1 MTGKFYVY
9 GDSLLKATVPDE
21 QFRYHFHAAELLESY
36 PAAQQ
41 VVNRAKMGATV
52 RKGLQLVQHDLQRGQ
67 QARAALVGYGGNDSD
82 FDWQAVSDD
91 PEGEHHPRTELPE
104 FRRLLTETVNLLR
117 QGGIQPLLMTLPP
130 IDAGR
135 YLDFVC
141 RGGADKSRILRW
153 LGDCQMIYRYQ
164 ELYSDTVAQV
174 AAEQSVPLIPV
185 RRAFLWDQNY
195 CRMIS
200 PDGIHLNMTGYRRLF
215 DTIADW
221 TAAHL
226 A

>member
-21 QFRYHFHAAELLESY
+21 QFRYHFHADELLDTY
-36 PAAQQ
+36 PGAQQ
-41 VVNRAKMGATV
+41 VVNRSMMGATV
-52 RKGLQLVQHDLQRGQ
+52 RKGRQLVERDARRGLD
-67 QARAALVGYGGNDSD
+67 ARYALVGYGGNDSD

-91 PEGEHHPRTELPE
+91 PTGEHHPRTELPE
-104 FRRLLTETVNLLR
+104 FRRILSETVALLR
-117 QGGIQPLLMTLPP
+117 QRGVQPVLMTLPP

-135 YLDFVC
+135 YLDFIC
-141 RGGADKSRILRW
+141 RGGADKGRILGW

-174 AAEQSVPLIPV
+174 AAEQAVPLIPV

-200 PDGIHLNMTGYRRLF
+200 ADGIHLNMTGYRRLF

>member
-1 MTGKFYVY
+1 MTDKIYLY

-21 QFRYHFHAAELLESY
+21 DFRYHFHASELLGDHPE
-36 PAAQQ
+36 
-41 VVNRAKMGATV
+41 VVSRAMMGATV
-52 RKGLQLVQHDLQRGQ
+52 RKGLQLVERDTARGLD
-67 QARAALVGYGGNDSD
+67 ARYALVGYGGNDSD
-82 FDWQAVSDD
+82 FDWQAISDD
-91 PEGEHHPRTELPE
+91 PAGEHKPKTELPD
-104 FRRLLTETVNLLR
+104 FARILGETVELLR
-117 QGGIQPLLMTLPP
+117 QKGVQPLLMTLPP

-141 RGGADKSRILRW
+141 RGGADKGRILSW

-164 ELYSDTVAQV
+164 ELYSDTVAAV
-174 AAEQSVPLIPV
+174 AAEHHVPLIPV

-215 DTIADW
+215 DTIGQWARE
-221 TAAHL
+221 HL
-226 A
+226 Q